1 MMFASVDFYFYWL
14 QNVNVLLQTPIE
26 IKSDPVAI
34 RRTLA
39 MILPQKS
46 FGTAACPT
54 AKRSAVLN
62 GSKSSPLW
70 FIPRAKHLDCCKN
83 YFTNI

>member
-1 MMFASVDFYFYWL
+1 MMLASADFNFYRL
-14 QNVNVLLQTPIE
+14 QNANVLHQTPIE
-26 IKSDPVAI
+26 IKSDSMVI
-34 RRTLA
+34 NQTLA
-39 MILPQKS
+39 IALPQKS

-70 FIPRAKHLDCCKN
+70 FMPRAKHLDCCEN
-83 YFTNI
+83 YLAAI

>member
-1 MMFASVDFYFYWL
+1 MLASVDFDFYRL
-14 QNVNVLLQTPIE
+14 QNLNVLLQTPIE
-26 IKSDPVAI
+26 IKSDSIVI
-34 RRTLA
+34 DQTLA
-39 MILPQKS
+39 INLPQKS

-54 AKRSAVLN
+54 AKKSAVLN

-70 FIPRAKHLDCCKN
+70 FILRAKHLDCCEN